1 MNPGESPKSW
11 CNSGGDWFQENSLG
25 WISGP
30 AECWQGKKAK
40 VQTPVSSR
48 GTGVVG
54 GSWYL
59 RIWRAVD
66 LPSIWQSVRRAV
78 GCSMVSLRM
87 GDPSISV
94 YQLGWDILGCCYATD
109 ISHPHRSPLKPLKFR
124 TWASAL
130 RSKEKGLLIDKGHDT
145 YAPWRVQSFQFDLAD
160 AFEWAFWKQL
170 LYAFAEGKTG
180 STSRHQRV

>member
-1 MNPGESPKSW
+1 MNPGESPKFW

-59 RIWRAVD
+59 RIWR
-66 LPSIWQSVRRAV
+66 
-78 GCSMVSLRM
+78 GRM
-87 GDPSISV
+87 GDPSISA
-94 YQLGWDILGCCYATD
+94 YQLGWISWVATMQR
-109 ISHPHRSPLKPLKFR
+109 INHPHRSPLKPLKFR
-124 TWASAL
+124 TWASQL
-130 RSKEKGLLIDKGHDT
+130 RPKEKGLLIDKGHDT

-170 LYAFAEGKTG
+170 LYAFAEEKS

>member
-11 CNSGGDWFQENSLG
+11 CNSGGDWFQENSLV

-40 VQTPVSSR
+40 VQTPVSSC

-54 GSWYL
+54 GCWYL
-59 RIWRAVD
+59 RMWRLLTNHPFDKVY
-66 LPSIWQSVRRAV
+66 V

-94 YQLGWDILGCCYATD
+94 YQLGW
-109 ISHPHRSPLKPLKFR
+109 ISWVAAMQRINHPHWSPLKPLKFR
-124 TWASAL
+124 TWASQL

-160 AFEWAFWKQL
+160 AFEWAFCKQF
-170 LYAFAEGKTG
+170 LYAFAERKTG